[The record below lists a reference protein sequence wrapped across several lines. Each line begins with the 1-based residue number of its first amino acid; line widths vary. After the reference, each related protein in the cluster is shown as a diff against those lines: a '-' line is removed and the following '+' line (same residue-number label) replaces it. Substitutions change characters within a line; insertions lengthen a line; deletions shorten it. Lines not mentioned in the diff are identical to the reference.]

1 MEHLSMR
8 SVSDTT
14 SGVRSQASPYALTR
28 PAQVTAAVADRS
40 QMADRRPGTGE
51 LASAEELRRAAA
63 IRVVL
68 AESLALYGG
77 ALSALLS
84 YERDIA
90 VVAAVRNDGDVIAA
104 VTRTRADVAVIDVD
118 SPGRDGFALA
128 RKVGEHAPRCKVLI
142 LTATVTPGALRRAL
156 ESSAQGLVDK
166 DAPATWLSES
176 IRRVA
181 GGERVVDPKLA
192 IAALEGEQHTL
203 THRELEVLRRAAQG
217 ESVREIAS
225 RLCLSD
231 GTVRNYLSKIIGKL
245 GARNRID
252 AIRIV
257 RDSGWL

>member
-1 MEHLSMR
+1 LTVPGPTAPR
-8 SVSDTT
+8 AR
-14 SGVRSQASPYALTR
+14 GVDSARATVVGLR
-28 PAQVTAAVADRS
+28 PVDP
-40 QMADRRPGTGE
+40 RPVGVV
-51 LASAEELRRAAA
+51 
-63 IRVVL
+63 RVVI

-77 ALSALLS
+77 ALTALLS
-84 YERDIA
+84 YERDIQ
-90 VVAAVRNDGDVIAA
+90 VAAALRTDADVVNA
-104 VTRTRADVAVIDVD
+104 VLRTRADVAVVDVD
-118 SPGRDGFALA
+118 SPVRDGYALS
-128 RKVGEHAPRCKVLI
+128 RRLHDHAPRCKVLV
-142 LTATVTPGALRRAL
+142 LTSSVTPGALRRAL
-156 ESSAQGLVDK
+156 ESHAQGLVDK
-166 DAPATWLSES
+166 DAPAPWLAES

-192 IAALEGEQHTL
+192 IAALESDAHAL
-203 THRELEVLRRAAQG
+203 TERELEVLRRAAQG